1 MIWSFIVLVVLAML
15 AAFVLRPNSSCEP
28 FALHRPPVTRSIE
41 NAWAPGTTLP
51 AIVSFA

>member
-1 MIWSFIVLVVLAML
+1 MIWPFIVLVVLAML
-15 AAFVLRPNSSCEP
+15 AAFVLRPDSGEP